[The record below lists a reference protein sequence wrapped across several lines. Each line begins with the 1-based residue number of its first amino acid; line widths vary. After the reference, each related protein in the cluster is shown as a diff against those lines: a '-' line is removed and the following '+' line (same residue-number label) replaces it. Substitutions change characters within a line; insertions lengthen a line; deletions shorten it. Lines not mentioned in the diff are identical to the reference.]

1 VQRVYLLKGKLQHY
15 DWGGFLFLAD
25 LLGLQKQNQKP
36 LAEYWMGA
44 HPGHSSK
51 LETENGD
58 VSLADFIKE
67 NKGVAIG
74 EEAWQQFE
82 FLPFLLKVLD
92 VKEMLSI
99 QVHPNKERAVA
110 GFEKENEKGIALH
123 ERERNYRDRNPKPE
137 LMVALG
143 DFYLLH
149 GFKEEEKLIETLNT
163 VPELNQLVTVFESNG
178 YQGLYHYVMK
188 MGRGEVEKVLQPLAD
203 RIVPLYEKD
212 ELIKDT
218 PDFWAARAFS
228 NSESAISDPGIFSI
242 YFLNLLHLQK
252 GEGVYQPA
260 GMLHAYLEGQN
271 VEVMANSDNVL
282 RGGLTSKHMD
292 VDELLENVH
301 FEATLPDVMEDLDAE
316 EKVYK
321 TDAAEFELIKY
332 ECVANTEKTATA
344 TSAEINF
351 VYSGSVEVIDGENRL
366 LLNKGDS
373 AFIAGGGEYSF
384 LCMEDSV
391 FFRVRVPAKA

>member
-44 HPGHSSK
+44 HPAYSSK

-58 VSLADFIKE
+58 VPLVDFIRE
-67 NKGVAIG
+67 NKEAAIG
-74 EEAWQQFE
+74 EEAWQQFGS
-82 FLPFLLKVLD
+82 LPFLLKVLD

-99 QVHPNKERAVA
+99 QVHPDKQRAVA
-110 GFEKENEKGIALH
+110 GYEKENERGIGLH
-123 ERERNYRDRNPKPE
+123 ERQRNYKDRNPKPE

-149 GFKEEEKLIETLNT
+149 GFKEEEKLVETLKT
-163 VPELNQLVTVFESNG
+163 VPELDQLVSVFETKG
-178 YQGLYHYVMK
+178 YEGLYHFVMK
-188 MGRGEVEKVLQPLAD
+188 MQRSEVENILQPLAE
-203 RIVPLYEKD
+203 RLVPLYE
-212 ELIKDT
+212 EGQLIKDT

-252 GEGVYQPA
+252 GESVYQPA
-260 GMLHAYLEGQN
+260 GLLHAYLQGQN

-282 RGGLTSKHMD
+282 RGGLTTKHMD
-292 VDELLENVH
+292 VNELLENID
-301 FEATLPDVMEDLDAE
+301 FEATIPDVMEDLDAE
-316 EKVYK
+316 EKIYK

-332 ECVANTEKTATA
+332 VCVANTEKTVTA
-344 TSAEINF
+344 LSAEIVF
-351 VYSGSVEVIDGENRL
+351 VYSGSVEVIDGEKRL
-366 LLNKGDS
+366 LLNKGES
-373 AFIAGGGEYSF
+373 AFIAGGGEYSY
-384 LCMEDSV
+384 LYMEDSV
-391 FFRVRVPAKA
+391 FFRVRVPLKS

>member
-1 VQRVYLLKGKLQHY
+1 
-15 DWGGFLFLAD
+15 
-25 LLGLQKQNQKP
+25 
-36 LAEYWMGA
+36 
-44 HPGHSSK
+44 
-51 LETENGD
+51 
-58 VSLADFIKE
+58 
-67 NKGVAIG
+67 
-74 EEAWQQFE
+74 
-82 FLPFLLKVLD
+82 
-92 VKEMLSI
+92 
-99 QVHPNKERAVA
+99 
-110 GFEKENEKGIALH
+110 
-123 ERERNYRDRNPKPE
+123 
-137 LMVALG
+137 MVALG

-178 YQGLYHYVMK
+178 YQDLYHYVMK
-188 MGRGEVEKVLQPLAD
+188 MGRSEVEKMLQPLAD
-203 RIVPLYEKD
+203 RIVPLYEKG

-228 NSESAISDPGIFSI
+228 NSPSAISDPGIFSI
-242 YFLNLLHLQK
+242 YFLNLLHLQR

-282 RGGLTSKHMD
+282 RGGLTTKHMD

-344 TSAEINF
+344 TSAEIIF

>member
-1 VQRVYLLKGKLQHY
+1 MQRVYLLKGKLQHY

-44 HPGHSSK
+44 HPAYPAK

-58 VSLADFIKE
+58 IKLTDFIKE
-67 NKGVAIG
+67 NKEAAVG

-82 FLPFLLKVLD
+82 SLPFLLKVLD

-99 QVHPNKERAVA
+99 QVHPNKEKAVA
-110 GFEKENEKGIALH
+110 GFEKEDERGIGIH
-123 ERERNYRDRNPKPE
+123 ERERNHKDRNPKPE

-143 DFYLLH
+143 NFYLLH
-149 GFKEEEKLIETLNT
+149 GFKVEEKLIETLKT
-163 VPELNQLVTVFESNG
+163 VPELCHLVSVFEEKG
-178 YQGLYHYVMK
+178 YQGLYHFVMK
-188 MGRGEVEKVLQPLAD
+188 MERSEVEKVLQPLAE
-203 RIVPLYEKD
+203 RIVPLYEKR
-212 ELIKDT
+212 ELLKDT

-228 NSESAISDPGIFSI
+228 NSSTAITDPGIFSI

-260 GMLHAYLEGQN
+260 GLLHAYLQGQN

-282 RGGLTSKHMD
+282 RGGLTTKHMD
-292 VDELLENVH
+292 VNELLDNIN
-301 FEATLPDVMEDLDAE
+301 FEATIPDVMEDLKAE
-316 EKVYK
+316 EMVYK

-332 ECVANTEKTATA
+332 ECVANTEKTVTA
-344 TSAEINF
+344 ISAEIVF
-351 VYSGSVEVIDGENRL
+351 VYSGSVEVIDGEKRT
-366 LLNKGDS
+366 LLNKGES

-391 FFRVRVPAKA
+391 FFRVRVPVKS